1 MPDGIERHSTK
12 LNVFLID
19 DHGVLRQGLRM
30 LIDSQPDMRV
40 VGESERG
47 RGVAEELKRGT
58 PPDVVVVDVSMPD
71 VNGARAAAEIHDAL
85 PEVKIVALTR
95 HAEKAYVQQ
104 MLQAGATGY
113 VLKQTAAEVLIAA
126 IRAVAA
132 GNTYLDQAVAG
143 KLMEA
148 FGSRGAQPGNRDL
161 LTSRE
166 REIVSMVAY
175 GHTNKEIASALGI
188 TVKTVETHK
197 TNIMQKLEITSRAEL
212 VRFALSQGWLER

>member
-1 MPDGIERHSTK
+1 MTK

-19 DHGVLRQGLRM
+19 DHGVLRHGLRM
-30 LIDSQPDMRV
+30 LIDSQPDMQV

-47 RGVAEELKRGT
+47 RGVAQELKAREV
-58 PPDVVVVDVSMPD
+58 PPHVVVLDLSMPD
-71 VNGARAAAEIHDAL
+71 LNGARVATEIRAL
-85 PEVKIVALTR
+85 LPQVKIVALTR

-113 VLKQTAAEVLIAA
+113 VLKQTAADVLLSA

-143 KLMEA
+143 KLIES
-148 FGSRGAQPGNRDL
+148 FGGRGASAGGTAE
-161 LTSRE
+161 LTPRE
-166 REIVSMVAY
+166 REIVMMVAY
-175 GHTNKEIASALGI
+175 GHTNKEISSALGI
-188 TVKTVETHK
+188 AVKTVETHK

-212 VRFALSQGWLER
+212 VRFALAQGWLET

>member
-1 MPDGIERHSTK
+1 
-12 LNVFLID
+12 
-19 DHGVLRQGLRM
+19 M
-30 LIDSQPDMRV
+30 LIDSQPDMHV
-40 VGESERG
+40 VGEAERG
-47 RGVAEELKRGT
+47 RGVVSELTRGET
-58 PPDVVVVDVSMPD
+58 PDVVVVDISMPD
-71 VNGARAAAEIHDAL
+71 VNGARVAAEIHERL
-85 PEVKIVALTR
+85 PGVKIVALTR
-95 HAEKAYVQQ
+95 HSEKAYVQQ

-113 VLKQTAAEVLIAA
+113 VLKQTAADVLIAA

-148 FGSRGAQPGNRDL
+148 FGARGAAGASRDV
-161 LTSRE
+161 LTARE

-175 GHTNKEIASALGI
+175 GHTNKEIATTLGI

-212 VRFALSQGWLER
+212 VRFAMSQGWLER